1 MLQLINSAA
10 YLAAHVVLTSHH
22 HNHASAAGRMTDLP
36 LANGLVIDTKT
47 GQAMLPSTSPEA
59 TIQQQTTKH
68 KQSAQAA
75 TIRGRDRSNRAVRRS
90 LVDLPADSK
99 AVTTAGVVWLYFTL
113 GINDAEIAEA
123 TGLKLSQVDMIKGLQ
138 LFHQLDLLLKDNIQ
152 ALQSESV
159 QKRIDAMSSK
169 ALDGLENLLE
179 DEETRPAT
187 RARVLMN
194 MLDRG
199 GFSPKQ
205 VTEHRHSLEGGLVI
219 RHIREVA
226 QPKHMPTIDVTP
238 VKGDK

>member
-1 MLQLINSAA
+1 MS
-10 YLAAHVVLTSHH
+10 
-22 HNHASAAGRMTDLP
+22 DLP

-47 GQAMLPSTSPEA
+47 GQAILPSTSPDA
-59 TIQQQTTKH
+59 VINQQTKKH
-68 KQSAQAA
+68 KQTAQA
-75 TIRGRDRSNRAVRRS
+75 TTVRGRDRNNRAVRRG

-99 AVTTAGVVWLYFTL
+99 AVTTCGVVWLYFTL

-138 LFHQLDLLLKDNIQ
+138 LFQQLDTLLKDNIA
-152 ALQSESV
+152 ALTSDNV
-159 QKRIDAMSSK
+159 QKRIDAMSAS
-169 ALDGLENLLE
+169 ALDKLEDLVE

-187 RARVLMN
+187 KARVLMN

-205 VTEHRHSLEGGLVI
+205 VMEHRHSMEGGLII

-226 QPKHMPTIDVTP
+226 QPKQMPTIDVTP
-238 VKGDK
+238 NVKGVK

>member
-1 MLQLINSAA
+1 MS
-10 YLAAHVVLTSHH
+10 
-22 HNHASAAGRMTDLP
+22 DLP

-47 GQAMLPSTSPEA
+47 GQAILPSTSPDA
-59 TIQQQTTKH
+59 VINQQAKKY
-68 KQSAQAA
+68 KQSAQA
-75 TIRGRDRSNRAVRRS
+75 TTVRGRDRNNRAVRRG

-99 AVTTAGVVWLYFTL
+99 AVTTCGVVWLYFTL

-138 LFHQLDLLLKDNIQ
+138 LFQQLDTLLKDNIA
-152 ALQSESV
+152 ALTSDSV
-159 QKRIDAMSSK
+159 QKRIDAMSAS
-169 ALDGLENLLE
+169 ALDKLEDLVE

-187 RARVLMN
+187 KARVLMN

-205 VTEHRHSLEGGLVI
+205 VMEHRHSMEGGLII

-226 QPKHMPTIDVTP
+226 QPKQMPTIDVTP
-238 VKGDK
+238 NVKGVK